1 MRGRIKPCRTA
12 KSYARRVPM
21 ETRMHRRCLDVL
33 HSSSVSEFM
42 RLNVEFIHAF
52 GFQTISATVITD
64 HASSLTDFQS
74 VTNAPA
80 GYLPCF
86 EDMDSARLD
95 PVSQHCKRSSSP
107 IVWDQDVYVAEGRG
121 DYWEQQAAFGYRS
134 GVCVAFHLPRGKH
147 FMYGVDSP
155 KRSCGAK
162 KDLQALASDIHEFAA
177 YAQAAA
183 FDLCMPYNRSE
194 TRGTLAASELDALR
208 RSMDG
213 LNNWEVGR
221 AMAISETEV
230 MLRLRRA
237 MHKLGCTNKYETAL
251 RAIRLGLVDCE

>member
-1 MRGRIKPCRTA
+1 
-12 KSYARRVPM
+12 M
-21 ETRMHRRCLDVL
+21 ETLMNRRCLDVL
-33 HSSSVSEFM
+33 HASSVREFT
-42 RLNVEFIHAF
+42 RLNVEFIHDL

-74 VTNAPA
+74 VTNAPDD
-80 GYLPCF
+80 YLPCF
-86 EDMDSARLD
+86 EDMESAKFD

-107 IVWDQDVYVAEGRG
+107 VVWDQATYVTEGRA
-121 DYWEQQAAFGYRS
+121 DFWEQQAAFGYKS
-134 GVCVAFHLPRGKH
+134 GISVAFHLPHGRH

-155 KRSCGAK
+155 KGSCGAK
-162 KDLQALASDIHEFAA
+162 RDLHWLASDVHEFAA

-183 FDLCMPYNRSE
+183 FDFCMPYSRSE
-194 TRGTLAASELDALR
+194 TQSTLAAGELDALR

-237 MHKLGCTNKYETAL
+237 MRKLGCANKYETAL
-251 RAIRLGLVDCE
+251 RAIRLGLVDCD